1 MRPFRLGLALGGGAA
16 RGYAHLGIL
25 KTLESNGIPV
35 DCIAGTSMGA
45 VMGGLYAW
53 FGNIRETVD
62 HARRFLSRSE
72 TVNLSVY
79 RRIIESEKK
88 QANIVDNLTT
98 FIRKGILYGKAFTSK
113 SVVDPDIFY
122 ETFQALVPDV
132 DIRDTRIPFGAIAS
146 DLVTGEELMITGGS
160 LRKALMASSSIPGVY
175 PPVEHED
182 MILIDG
188 GWTNKIPVDP
198 CFQLGATEVIASCV
212 SREMADTRD
221 FDKGMEIIARSN
233 AVSANRLG
241 ELQKRNASLVL
252 EPELSDIHWADFS
265 RFDDSM
271 DAGFD
276 CAEENLDSMRKV
288 AARAKWQKWIKS
300 KKKFIREITL

>member
-25 KTLESNGIPV
+25 KTLESNQISV

-53 FGNIRETVD
+53 FGNVRETVD
-62 HARRFLSRSE
+62 HVRRFLSNSE
-72 TVNLSVY
+72 TVNLAVY

-88 QANIVDNLTT
+88 KANIVDNLTA
-98 FIRKGILYGKAFTSK
+98 FIRKGILYGKAMTSR
-113 SVVDPDIFY
+113 SIVDEEVFNKA
-122 ETFQALVPDV
+122 FQALVPDV

-146 DLVTGEELMITGGS
+146 DLVTGEELLITGGS
-160 LRKALMASSSIPGVY
+160 LRKALMASSAIPGIY
-175 PPVEHED
+175 PPVESGD

-198 CFQLGATEVIASCV
+198 CYQLGATEVIASCV
-212 SREMADTRD
+212 SREMEDTSD
-221 FDKGMEIIARSN
+221 FDKGMDIIARSN
-233 AVSANRLG
+233 AVSTNRLG
-241 ELQKRNASLVL
+241 ELQKRNASLIL
-252 EPELSDIHWADFS
+252 EPSVSDIHWADFS

-271 DAGFD
+271 EAGFT
-276 CAEENLDSMRKV
+276 CAEENLEQIMKV
-288 AARAKWQKWIKS
+288 AARAKWQRWIKS

>member
-16 RGYAHLGIL
+16 RGYAHLGVL
-25 KTLESNGIPV
+25 KTLESNRIPI

-62 HARRFLSRSE
+62 HMRRFLSNSE
-72 TVNLSVY
+72 VVNLAVY

-88 QANIVDNLTT
+88 QVNIVDNLTA
-98 FIRKGILYGKAFTSK
+98 FIRKGILYGKALTSK
-113 SVVDPDIFY
+113 SVVDPESFY
-122 ETFQALVPDV
+122 EAFQALVPDV
-132 DIRDTRIPFGAIAS
+132 EIRDTRIPFGAIAS
-146 DLVTGEELMITGGS
+146 DLVTGEELMITSGS
-160 LRKALMASSSIPGVY
+160 LRKALMASSAIPGIY
-175 PPVEHED
+175 PPVEHEE

-188 GWTNKIPVDP
+188 GWTNKVPVDP
-198 CFQLGATEVIASCV
+198 CYQLGATQVIASCV
-212 SREMADTRD
+212 SREMEDTRD

-233 AVSANRLG
+233 AVSTNRLG

-252 EPELSDIHWADFS
+252 EPALSHIHWADFS

-271 DAGFD
+271 DAGFV
-276 CAEENLDSMRKV
+276 CAEENLDRIRKV
-288 AARAKWQKWIKS
+288 AVRAKWQRWIRS
-300 KKKFIREITL
+300 QKKFIREITL

>member
-1 MRPFRLGLALGGGAA
+1 MRRFRMGMALGGGAA

-25 KTLESNGIPV
+25 KTLESNGVPV

-62 HARRFLSRSE
+62 HMRRFLSNSE
-72 TVNLSVY
+72 TVNLAVY

-88 QANIVDNLTT
+88 KANIVDNLTA
-98 FIRKGILYGKAFTSK
+98 FIRKGILYGKAMTSK
-113 SVVDPDIFY
+113 SVVDEDIFY
-122 ETFQALVPDV
+122 SAFQALVPDV
-132 DIRDTRIPFGAIAS
+132 DIRETQIPFGAITS
-146 DLVTGEELMITGGS
+146 DIVTGEELMITGGS
-160 LRKALMASSSIPGVY
+160 LRTALMASSAIPGIY
-175 PPVEHED
+175 PPVEHEN

-198 CFQLGATEVIASCV
+198 CFQLGATSVIASCV
-212 SREMADTRD
+212 SREMEDTRD

-233 AVSANRLG
+233 AVSTNRLG
-241 ELQKRNASLVL
+241 ELQKRNADLVL
-252 EPELSDIHWADFS
+252 EPPVSEIHWADFS

-271 DAGFD
+271 EAGFR
-276 CAEENLDSMRKV
+276 CAEENLEQIMKV
-288 AARAKWQKWIKS
+288 AARAKWQRWIKS